1 MERKMNILNRIHFN
15 SAPVLLAAWTGA
27 GNVGILSMDY
37 FRRKLD
43 AQMFAQ
49 IDMSQFVTPDSIL
62 VNAGV
67 THFPETPQSIFYHH
81 HNPDLVMFESNAHAG
96 EHDMD
101 VVRTILE
108 LAKEL
113 NIPRIYT
120 AAALP
125 QPMSHNSKPNVLYAC
140 NNPGLRNELEVM
152 GLRAMPDGV
161 ISGLNGLMLG
171 FAGARGIDAVC
182 LLATIPAYASGLTYP
197 RAALEIVRT
206 LSNVTNYPLDVTE
219 LERDSDSAEPMFADI
234 EERLKDFFSTGSLGL
249 NEEFESGDG
258 DENEIPKEKIEKDDV
273 PKYVMDRIE
282 RMFKNAK
289 QNKAKAQEL
298 KTELDKWGLYKFYED
313 RFLDLFEND

>member
-1 MERKMNILNRIHFN
+1 MNILHRTQFN
-15 SAPVLLAAWTGA
+15 TAPILLAAWTGA
-27 GNVGILSMDY
+27 GNVGILSVDY
-37 FRRKLD
+37 LRRKLD
-43 AQMFAQ
+43 AHMFAQ
-49 IDMSQFVTPDSIL
+49 IDMSQFITPDSIV

-81 HNPDLVMFESNAHAG
+81 HSPDLILFESNAHAG
-96 EHDMD
+96 TYDME

-108 LAKEL
+108 LSKEL

-125 QPMSHNSKPNVLYAC
+125 QPMSHNSASDVLYAC
-140 NNPGLRNELEVM
+140 NNPGLRHELEIR

-197 RAALEIVRT
+197 RAALEIVKI
-206 LSNVTNYPLDVTE
+206 LSSISGYSIDVAEIEHEIET
-219 LERDSDSAEPMFADI
+219 SDPMFADI
-234 EERLKDFFSTGSLGL
+234 EDKLKEFFSTGSLDMSEDFTGS
-249 NEEFESGDG
+249 ETEVPQQEV
-258 DENEIPKEKIEKDDV
+258 KKDDV

-282 RMFKNAK
+282 QMFKNAK
-289 QNKAKAQEL
+289 KNHSKAPEL
-298 KTELDKWGLYKFYED
+298 KNELDKWGLYKFYED
-313 RFLDLFEND
+313 RFLDLFENNE

>member
-1 MERKMNILNRIHFN
+1 MNILNRIHFN
-15 SAPVLLAAWTGA
+15 SAPLMLAAWTGA
-27 GNVGILSMDY
+27 GNVGILSIDY

-49 IDMSQFVTPDSIL
+49 IDMSQFVTPDSII

-81 HNPDLVMFESNAHAG
+81 HNPDLIMFESNAHAG
-96 EHDMD
+96 EHDME
-101 VVRTILE
+101 VIRTILE

-125 QPMSHNSKPNVLYAC
+125 QPMSHTTAPSVLYAC
-140 NNPGLRNELEVM
+140 NNPGLRNELEM
-152 GLRAMPDGV
+152 LGLRAMPDGV

-197 RAALEIVRT
+197 HAALEIVRS
-206 LSNVTNYPLDVTE
+206 LSTITGFPLDLGE
-219 LERDSDSAEPMFADI
+219 LQGESDSAEPMFADI
-234 EERLKDFFSTGSLGL
+234 EEKLKDFFSTGSMGM
-249 NEEFESGDG
+249 NEEFDAGGDS
-258 DENEIPKEKIEKDDV
+258 DIEIPKEKIKNDDV

-282 RMFKNAK
+282 RMFNNAK
-289 QNKAKAQEL
+289 NNKDKASEL
-298 KTELDKWGLYKFYED
+298 KNELDKWGLYKFYED

>member
-1 MERKMNILNRIHFN
+1 M
-15 SAPVLLAAWTGA
+15 LAAWTGA
-27 GNVGILSMDY
+27 GNVGILSIDY

-49 IDMSQFVTPDSIL
+49 IDMSQFVTPDSII

-81 HNPDLVMFESNAHAG
+81 HNPDLIMFESNAHAG
-96 EHDMD
+96 EHDME
-101 VVRTILE
+101 VIRTILE

-125 QPMSHNSKPNVLYAC
+125 QPMSHTTVPSVLYAC
-140 NNPGLRNELEVM
+140 NNPGLRNELEM
-152 GLRAMPDGV
+152 LGLRAMPDGV

-197 RAALEIVRT
+197 HAALEIVRS
-206 LSNVTNYPLDVTE
+206 LSTITGFPLDLGE
-219 LERDSDSAEPMFADI
+219 LKGDSDSAEPMFADI
-234 EERLKDFFSTGSLGL
+234 EEKLKDFFSTGSMGL
-249 NEEFESGDG
+249 NEDFDTGGESDT
-258 DENEIPKEKIEKDDV
+258 DIPKEKIKNDDV

-282 RMFKNAK
+282 RMFTNARN
-289 QNKAKAQEL
+289 NKEKAREL
-298 KTELDKWGLYKFYED
+298 KNELDKWGLYKFYED

>member
-1 MERKMNILNRIHFN
+1 
-15 SAPVLLAAWTGA
+15 
-27 GNVGILSMDY
+27 
-37 FRRKLD
+37 
-43 AQMFAQ
+43 
-49 IDMSQFVTPDSIL
+49 
-62 VNAGV
+62 
-67 THFPETPQSIFYHH
+67 
-81 HNPDLVMFESNAHAG
+81 MFESNAHAG